1 MSSVKFRGD
10 LNKNTLPKYQVHAME
25 SNIKDHYNSDHLTQK
40 IETALIKAG
49 KFLSTIDLK
58 DLSPIDQLHTG
69 GARATI
75 DLFKKTRLCSDA
87 LVLDAGCGIGG
98 SSRLLAQQFNCRV
111 IGVDLADQFI
121 DAATFLTRC
130 TKLENSVAFQQESVL
145 DLPFE
150 DNTFDAVLCQHI
162 LMNIKDKPTA
172 VKEFSRVLK
181 QDGKLILHEITKGE
195 NKPIEF
201 PVPWAGKAAISFLE
215 PWDILS
221 GILEKHSFE
230 TRFYSDETLAAG
242 SWWEKIRAV
251 SSKKTPSP
259 ESLNPGLIFGDN
271 AKLFGKNMQANFK
284 NNAICLVEAVLKKI

>member
-1 MSSVKFRGD
+1 
-10 LNKNTLPKYQVHAME
+10 ME
-25 SNIKDHYNSDHLTQK
+25 SNIKDHYNSDNLTQK

-49 KFLSTIDLK
+49 KPLSSIGLK

-75 DLFKKTRLCSDA
+75 DLFKKPRLCSDA

-98 SSRLLAQQFNCRV
+98 SSRLLAQQFKCRV

-130 TKLENSVAFQQESVL
+130 TGLENHVAFQQGSVL

-162 LMNIKDKPTA
+162 LMNIKDKSTA

-181 QDGKLILHEITKGE
+181 QDGKLILHEITRGE
-195 NKPIEF
+195 NNTLVF

-215 PWDILS
+215 SWDIIS
-221 GILEKHSFE
+221 GILEKHGFE
-230 TRFYSDETLAAG
+230 TRFYSDETRTAE
-242 SWWEKIRAV
+242 SWWEKIKAV
-251 SSKKTPSP
+251 SPKKTSSP
-259 ESLNPGLIFGDN
+259 ESLSPGLIFGDN
-271 AKLFGKNMQANFK
+271 AKLFGKNMHANFK
-284 NNAICLVEAVLKKI
+284 DNAIRLVEAVLKKT